1 MSKFIGNGKCACCGG
16 EVELYTEI
24 EGGDVVCY
32 GESTAP
38 VRIAELEAEVEKY
51 KAALAPFQNA
61 NKRQYAE
68 LVRLQDLRTLDQVSL
83 EHLSEQKAKIET
95 QGLSGQVIYRG
106 LDRIGIVH
114 KDWEWVDS
122 DLALSLE
129 ERRIAE
135 LEAELAA
142 LREDAEVDLKL
153 ATLLGSLKP
162 GNTLSIGYTRPGY
175 DDFLPD
181 GYWAQ
186 LLEVNT
192 DGDDVPEWRNDMECY
207 ATGADTWRDA
217 LVAAGLI
224 DNEEKQN
231 A

>member
-142 LREDAEVDLKL
+142 RSKDVSVGRAIREYLDSGAYE
-153 ATLLGSLKP
+153 TEITITHR
-162 GNTLSIGYTRPGY
+162 GN
-175 DDFLPD
+175 
-181 GYWAQ
+181 
-186 LLEVNT
+186 
-192 DGDDVPEWRNDMECY
+192 DDVIAITSVDGETMRIGNG
-207 ATGADTWRDA
+207 TDA
-217 LVAAGLI
+217 HAAIDAAGLI
-224 DNEEKQN
+224 ENEEKQN